1 MHLSSW
7 WSSESSVFFE
17 DSKWLTCLDSQGPI
31 NSTTWLPSVLTDGE
45 SSWVTRECGT
55 KQVIFFGFVGK
66 HQCFK
71 PDMNSYREPVD
82 RIQQWYDM
90 GELKEIEHKDQLQGF
105 DGMQG
110 KTSQECSA
118 TVQSLDDKR
127 LHKHLSYLRRNRHDH
142 VRVATWMDSDNWLY
156 KTTPRFFALSEGV
169 IQEFSKET
177 KISWCGDSALGNEQ
191 PFTVRCCA
199 RHARHMC
206 PRGKRN
212 TEP

>member
-1 MHLSSW
+1 MSFQFSLKTASDSPVWTARGPLIPPPGCQYKWASFCFDRWWAKLSYKGMW
-7 WSSESSVFFE
+7 Y
-17 DSKWLTCLDSQGPI
+17 QAGH
-31 NSTTWLPSVLTDGE
+31 
-45 SSWVTRECGT
+45 
-55 KQVIFFGFVGK
+55 FFGFVGK

-71 PDMNSYREPVD
+71 PDMSSYREPVD

-90 GELKEIEHKDQLQGF
+90 GELQEIEHKDQLQGF

-118 TVQSLDDKR
+118 TVQFLDDKR

-177 KISWCGDSALGNEQ
+177 KISWCGDSASGNEQ